1 MCQQPVGL
9 QPGLGAPILQHRK
22 FRIFPLKRCAMIAS
36 EDLTRKEKLE
46 KLEADAAEP
55 SSQKDSMMLVE
66 VKDNLVLAFRH
77 CTGSIESGFKMS
89 QVLDISGP

>member
-36 EDLTRKEKLE
+36 QDLTRKEKLE
-46 KLEADAAEP
+46 KLEAEPAEP
-55 SSQKDSMMLVE
+55 SSKKDSMMLVE

-77 CTGSIESGFKMS
+77 CSTGSIESGSKMS
-89 QVLDISGP
+89 QVLDS